1 MSYNTDLVDQ
11 SRQAASYVDRILRGA
26 NPAELPM
33 QEPIKYATTVNLKTA
48 KALGFDVPPSLLVR
62 ADGVIE

>member
-1 MSYNTDLVDQ
+1 MKRRALL
-11 SRQAASYVDRILRGA
+11 AAKSVPGLRGA
-26 NPAELPM
+26 NPAGLPM